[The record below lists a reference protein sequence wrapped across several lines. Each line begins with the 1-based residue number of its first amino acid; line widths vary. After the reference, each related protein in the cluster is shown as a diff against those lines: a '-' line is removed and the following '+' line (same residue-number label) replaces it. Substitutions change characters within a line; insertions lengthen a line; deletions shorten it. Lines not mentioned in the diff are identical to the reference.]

1 MRRKGAISMNEV
13 EFTSLLDTI
22 IEEAKTAIFATVDKE
37 GRPHMRWMTPTLLPD
52 RPGVVY
58 AVTSPDFKKITHLE
72 GNPRGSWMFQTRLLS
87 KVATVSGPVNV
98 VDNSAM
104 KAEVL
109 EGIGRRLNVFWRVNK
124 DPSKLVVLETVI
136 EKAEYS
142 EPMKSVYE
150 HISFKG

>member
-1 MRRKGAISMNEV
+1 MNKV

-22 IEEAKTAIFATVDKE
+22 IEDAKTVVLATVDKE
-37 GRPHMRWMTPTLLPD
+37 GRPHMRWMTPTLLSD
-52 RPGVVY
+52 RPGAVY
-58 AVTSPDFKKITHLE
+58 AVTSPDFKKIAHLTE
-72 GNPRGSWMFQTRLLS
+72 NPHATWMFQTRLLNRI
-87 KVATVSGPVNV
+87 AHVSGPINV

-136 EKAEYS
+136 EEAEYS
-142 EPMKSVYE
+142 EPMKSVHE
-150 HISFKG
+150 TIMFKG